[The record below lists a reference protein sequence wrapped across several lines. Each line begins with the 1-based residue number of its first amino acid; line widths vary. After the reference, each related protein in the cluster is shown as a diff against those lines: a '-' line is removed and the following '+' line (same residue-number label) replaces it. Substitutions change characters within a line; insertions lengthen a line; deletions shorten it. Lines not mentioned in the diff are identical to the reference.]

1 MDVAS
6 RPPARHIP
14 VFIDGHAIE
23 RAITIRTAVECLERV
38 LASGFDPELDVPRS
52 RVNTNSGQFLQMP
65 STSGNYV
72 GTKLLTISPANAS
85 ARLPVIQGIYALFGG
100 PDQAPLAVLDGLT
113 LTNLRTPAVSAM
125 VALRLASPGP
135 KILLVFGTGT
145 QAWEHIKAFNDLLK
159 LSRVG
164 VVGRNRARAQ
174 TLVDRAAEI
183 GLNAVVCG
191 ADAVQ
196 EADLVICCT
205 SSSAP
210 LFDGSR
216 VKDTAIVI
224 AIGSHEPGNRELDDM
239 LMSRATVYVESRTS
253 CLREAGDV
261 IQAMS
266 SGAIPG
272 PRSLITLTEM
282 ALESKAVPH
291 GRPAVFKSTG
301 MPWQDLAI
309 AAAVFEAVASGDKDA
324 ALAAGARR

>member
-6 RPPARHIP
+6 QPPPRHTP

-23 RAITIRTAVECLERV
+23 RAITIRAAVECLERV
-38 LASGFDPELDVPRS
+38 LASGFDPELDAPRS

-72 GTKLLTISPANAS
+72 GTKLLTINPANAS
-85 ARLPVIQGIYALFGG
+85 AGLPVIQGIYALFGG
-100 PDQAPLAVLDGLT
+100 PDQRPLAVLDGLT

-135 KILLVFGTGT
+135 KKVLVFGTGT
-145 QAWEHIKAFNDLLK
+145 QAWEHIKAFSDLLK

-164 VVGRNRARAQ
+164 IVGRNRARAQ

-205 SSSAP
+205 SSSVP
-210 LFDGSR
+210 LFDGSQ

-253 CLREAGDV
+253 SLREAGDV

-266 SGAIPG
+266 SSAIPG
-272 PRSLITLTEM
+272 PESLITLTEM
-282 ALESKAVPH
+282 PLQSTVVPH

-309 AAAVFEAVASGDKDA
+309 AAAVFEAVASEARIA
-324 ALAAGARR
+324 ALAADARR